1 MNLEIIHKAI
11 KFAEEAHAGQI
22 RKESQLDY
30 VTHPIS
36 VSYIA
41 ANFKKSKNLSHIIV
55 AAILHDTIEDTSAT
69 FEEIVK
75 EFGMF
80 VASLV
85 WELTDNPE
93 QKKAVGKLE
102 YQKTKW
108 LGLSSYGLY
117 LKLCDRLANVS
128 DNPKPEYLIQTKTI
142 LDNLEKKRKLSKSQ
156 KKVVKEI
163 RKYIK

>member
-11 KFAEEAHAGQI
+11 KFAEEKHAGQT
-22 RKESQLDY
+22 RKASPIAY
-30 VTHPIS
+30 VTHPIA

-41 ANFKKSKNLSHIIV
+41 ANFKKSKNLSHLIV

-69 FEEIVK
+69 FEELVK

-108 LGLSSYGLY
+108 PGLSSYGLY

-128 DNPKPEYLIQTKTI
+128 DNPKPEYLVQTKEI
-142 LDNLEKKRKLSKSQ
+142 LNHLEKRRKLSKSQ
-156 KKVVKEI
+156 KEVVKEI
-163 RKYIK
+163 RKYL